1 MSQSSIRLEKNGS
14 VSSIHMTSRFA
25 GLPLFK
31 VFAFYVDGL
40 LIDTGFARCKEDFL
54 KVCDELPML
63 NAAVNTHHHEDHT
76 GNNFWFTKKY
86 GIVPFAH
93 PRATSYTKSPS
104 RWIRPYR
111 RFVWGIPPSWET
123 AQVDSEV
130 RTKNYRF
137 SVIPTPGH
145 SDDHICL
152 YELNEGWLFSG
163 DLFLDKEIRYT
174 REDEDIHALLDSLK
188 RVAALEPRK
197 MFCSFSGVIESPREA
212 IKQKIDFLE
221 NLREKV
227 DEGLKEGLSPQEI
240 QKRLLGTGDRFR
252 LITGGQISKKN
263 TIQAFLKKSRS
274 I

>member
-1 MSQSSIRLEKNGS
+1 MSQSSIRLEKNGF

-25 GLPLFK
+25 GIPLFK
-31 VFAFYVDGL
+31 VVAYYVDGL

-63 NAAVNTHHHEDHT
+63 NAVVNTHHHEDHT

-86 GIVPFAH
+86 GIVPLAH
-93 PRATSYTKSPS
+93 PRATSYMNSPS
-104 RWIRPYR
+104 RWIRLYR
-111 RFVWGIPPSWET
+111 RFVWGVPPSWET
-123 AQVDSEV
+123 AQVDSEIP
-130 RTKNYRF
+130 TKNYRF
-137 SVIPTPGH
+137 LVIPTPGH

-152 YELNEGWLFSG
+152 YEPNEGWLFSG

-188 RVAALEPRK
+188 RVAALKPRK
-197 MFCSFSGVIESPREA
+197 MFCSFSGAIESPRES

-221 NLREKV
+221 NLRKKV
-227 DEGLKEGLSPQEI
+227 EEGLKEGLSPQEI
-240 QKRLLGTGDRFR
+240 QKKLLGPGDRFR
-252 LITGGQISKKN
+252 FITGGQISKKN

-274 I
+274 V